1 MTFRLIP
8 MNDKTVYFTAIQSKL
23 PEGTYDFIPCQLY
36 KQQLLF
42 IRVASSVPHKSRES
56 RG

>member
-1 MTFRLIP
+1 

-42 IRVASSVPHKSRES
+42 IKSLWWQAAFRIS
-56 RG
+56 LAKVGANSN